1 MPAESSGPMELD
13 GAAWPGEDDWPGDEE
28 ADEPDPDWPGDW
40 PGDWAGDWA
49 GDDARAGDQVSAQ
62 IAVNGGRATAG
73 AIQDPA
79 QAPSSG
85 GGLP

>member
-1 MPAESSGPMELD
+1 MT
-13 GAAWPGEDDWPGDEE
+13 AAVTGSTKVTGTVTFV
-28 ADEPDPDWPGDW
+28 G
-40 PGDWAGDWA
+40 GL
-49 GDDARAGDQVSAQ
+49 RAGDQVSAQ
-62 IAVNGGRATAG
+62 IAVNGGRATVS